1 MIILL
6 IPSVLNH
13 YKAPK
18 EGPERAALAKA
29 ELEGAIG
36 REARCALIT
45 GSGFLWPTHV
55 KFQFSS
61 LSPHFAP
68 PPPLPG
74 LPKAAGAPR
83 AGRAGGEGA
92 PGRGGEPNAVLCSWK
107 LGGRRGGGGGREGGS
122 FLGFYFFFLCIV
134 KFGGSS
140 HGSPPTPNPE
150 GFLAWQRAFRV
161 LTVDFYNRVSLK
173 MKFMSNY
180 AVKGI
185 DLDSGL

>member
-1 MIILL
+1 MCFNYWIRLFMADTREV
-6 IPSVLNH
+6 SVL
-13 YKAPK
+13 
-18 EGPERAALAKA
+18 
-29 ELEGAIG
+29 
-36 REARCALIT
+36 
-45 GSGFLWPTHV
+45 
-55 KFQFSS
+55 
-61 LSPHFAP
+61 SPLTSP
-68 PPPLPG
+68 PPPP
-74 LPKAAGAPR
+74 PR
-83 AGRAGGEGA
+83 APEGSGSAPGGQGR
-92 PGRGGEPNAVLCSWK
+92 GRGGTRP
-107 LGGRRGGGGGREGGS
+107 GGGTERRSLLLETRGEEGGGGGREGGS